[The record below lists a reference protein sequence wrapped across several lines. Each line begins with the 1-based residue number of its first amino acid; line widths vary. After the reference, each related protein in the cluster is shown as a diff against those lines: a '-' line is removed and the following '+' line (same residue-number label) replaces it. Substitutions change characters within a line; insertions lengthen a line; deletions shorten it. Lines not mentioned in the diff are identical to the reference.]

1 MNFLSMTH
9 LSFMRNLSKRPEPTH
24 ATLLD
29 PPLGF
34 TPKAG
39 RSNDDRSGQVSY
51 LRRFTY
57 ARGAGYDSQGI
68 FWLRKRMRLS
78 VKVSLVLILI
88 VGLAAASVEYFDRQY
103 SKTFIQGNYLQEIM
117 SVVRQVGAEM
127 TAPAD
132 LHDRTAREL
141 EVNRLRANRPDLLDV
156 ALYALPEDK
165 SGQPFL
171 VVNAGITDSSRIQG
185 VPVLVKQ
192 ALLNNQSISDVSGW
206 EATHRVK
213 VASPITIDGRLFG
226 ATYAEFS
233 TSLFDDLQRSQRRLE
248 LTRILIKGLVIVLA
262 INLFLY
268 FRVHRPV
275 RALLSAV
282 EAVARGKLL
291 TTVPVRGWD
300 EIGQLAERF
309 NLMVERIQTA
319 TEENTQLYEKLRM
332 AHDSLQVKVEE
343 ATAELRQKNRELAR
357 TNDLLST
364 SQREAARAQR
374 LSAIGQLAA
383 TLAHQIGTPMTA
395 VSGHLQLLEED
406 PQVGPEAR
414 KRLKIVE
421 TQIER
426 QSRIIQ
432 DLLIYARKPDPVFL
446 PMDLNACMEECLAL
460 LRPEIDRRHVALSV
474 LLDPTLPKAQA
485 DPQQVHEVFCNL
497 IENAMDAMPEGGT
510 LTVQSQEVEGPTT
523 EKTNGWIAVDVAD
536 TGSGIAPEHRE
547 KIFQPFFS
555 TKKSGQGTGLGL
567 AIAFDTV
574 RSHGGQVL
582 VDSEPGKG
590 TRFRVL
596 LRGSEGSM
604 LNDGAIPSPG
614 R

>member
-1 MNFLSMTH
+1 
-9 LSFMRNLSKRPEPTH
+9 
-24 ATLLD
+24 
-29 PPLGF
+29 
-34 TPKAG
+34 
-39 RSNDDRSGQVSY
+39 
-51 LRRFTY
+51 
-57 ARGAGYDSQGI
+57 
-68 FWLRKRMRLS
+68 MRLS

-88 VGLAAASVEYFDRQY
+88 VGISAASVEYFDRQY
-103 SKTFIQGNYLQEIM
+103 SKSFIQGNYLQEIM
-117 SVVRQVGAEM
+117 AVVRQVGAEM

-165 SGQPFL
+165 TGPPFL
-171 VVNAGITDSSRIQG
+171 VANAGITDSPSLEDAPG
-185 VPVLVKQ
+185 LVTQ
-192 ALLNNQSISDVSGW
+192 ALSKNQSISDVRSW
-206 EATHRVK
+206 EVTHRVN
-213 VASPITIDGRLFG
+213 VASPLTIDGRLVG
-226 ATYAEFS
+226 ATYATFS
-233 TSLFDDLQRSQRRLE
+233 TSLFDDLQRSQHRLE
-248 LTRILIKGLVIVLA
+248 LTRIWVKGLVIVLA

-291 TTVPVRGWD
+291 ATVPVRSGD

-309 NLMVERIQTA
+309 NLMVERIKTA
-319 TEENTQLYEKLRM
+319 TEENNQLYEKLRL

-343 ATAELRQKNRELAR
+343 ATLELRQKNRELAR

-364 SQREAARAQR
+364 SQREAARGQR

-406 PQVGPEAR
+406 PQLGPEAR

-460 LRPEIDRRHVALSV
+460 LRPEIDRRHVALN
-474 LLDPTLPKAQA
+474 LMFDPALPKAQA
-485 DPQQVHEVFCNL
+485 DSQQIHEVFCNL

-523 EKTNGWIAVDVAD
+523 EKTNGWLAVDIAD
-536 TGSGIAPEHRE
+536 TGSGIAPEHRD

-582 VDSEPGKG
+582 VDSESGKG

-596 LRGSEGSM
+596 LRGGEGVS
-604 LNDGAIPSPG
+604 
-614 R
+614 

>member
-1 MNFLSMTH
+1 
-9 LSFMRNLSKRPEPTH
+9 
-24 ATLLD
+24 
-29 PPLGF
+29 
-34 TPKAG
+34 
-39 RSNDDRSGQVSY
+39 
-51 LRRFTY
+51 
-57 ARGAGYDSQGI
+57 
-68 FWLRKRMRLS
+68 MRLS
-78 VKVSLVLILI
+78 VKVSLVLLLI
-88 VGLAAASVEYFDRQY
+88 VGIAAASVELFDRQY
-103 SKTFIQGNYLQEIM
+103 SKGFIQGNYLREIM
-117 SVVRQVGAEM
+117 AVVRQVGAEM
-127 TAPAD
+127 TSPKD

-141 EVNRLRANRPDLLDV
+141 EISKLRANRPDLLDV

-171 VVNAGITDSSRIQG
+171 VVNTGITASSSLERTPG
-185 VPVLVKQ
+185 LVTQ
-192 ALLNNQSISDVSGW
+192 ALSSNQSISDVGGW

-213 VASPITIDGRLFG
+213 VASPITIDTRLVG

-233 TSLFDDLQRSQRRLE
+233 TSLFDELQRSQRRLE

-275 RALLSAV
+275 GALLSAV
-282 EAVARGKLL
+282 EAVSRGKLL
-291 TTVPVRGWD
+291 TTVPVRGRD

-309 NLMVERIQTA
+309 NLMVDRIRAA
-319 TEENTQLYEKLRM
+319 TEENAQLYEKLRL

-357 TNDLLST
+357 TNELLST

-383 TLAHQIGTPMTA
+383 SLAHQIGTPLTA

-406 PQVGPEAR
+406 PQLGAEAR

-426 QSRIIQ
+426 ESRIIQ
-432 DLLIYARKPDPVFL
+432 DLLIYTRRPDPVFL

-460 LRPEIDRRHVALSV
+460 LRPELDKRHVVLNL
-474 LLDPTLPKAQA
+474 LLDPMLPKAQA
-485 DPQQVHEVFCNL
+485 DQQQIHEVFCNL

-510 LTVQSQEVEGPTT
+510 LTVQTQVVEGPPP
-523 EKTNGWIAVDVAD
+523 EKINGWLAVDIAD
-536 TGSGIAPEHRE
+536 TGPGIAPEHRE
-547 KIFQPFFS
+547 QIFQPFFT
-555 TKKSGQGTGLGL
+555 TKKSGRGTGLGL

-574 RSHGGQVL
+574 RAHGGQML
-582 VDSEPGKG
+582 VDSESGKG

-596 LRGSEGSM
+596 LKGAEGVC
-604 LNDGAIPSPG
+604 
-614 R
+614 

>member
-1 MNFLSMTH
+1 MVSSRNFFSMTP
-9 LSFMRNLSKRPEPTH
+9 LSFMRELSQRSELTH
-24 ATLLD
+24 TTSLL
-29 PPLGF
+29 
-34 TPKAG
+34 KSA
-39 RSNDDRSGQVSY
+39 SGQTMKAALSSNGCTRQVNLLGQFTSA
-51 LRRFTY
+51 RRE
-57 ARGAGYDSQGI
+57 GYDGADT
-68 FWLRKRMRLS
+68 FGLRKKRMKLS

-88 VGLAAASVEYFDRQY
+88 VGIAAASVEFFDRHY
-103 SKTFIQGNYLQEIM
+103 TKSFIQGNYLQEIM

-141 EVNRLRANRPDLLDV
+141 EVSRLRANRPDLLDV

-165 SGQPFL
+165 GGQPFL
-171 VVNAGITDSSRIQG
+171 VVNAGITA
-185 VPVLVKQ
+185 PVSLETAPLLVKQ
-192 ALLNNQSISDVSGW
+192 VLLSNQSISDVRGW
-206 EATHRVK
+206 ETTHRIN
-213 VASPITIDGRLFG
+213 VASPITIDGRLVG

-233 TSLFDDLQRSQRRLE
+233 TSLFDDLQKSQRRLE
-248 LTRILIKGLVIVLA
+248 VTRILVKGVVIVLA

-282 EAVARGKLL
+282 EAVARGKQL
-291 TTVPVRGWD
+291 TSVPVSGRD

-309 NLMVERIQTA
+309 NVMVERIRAA
-319 TEENTQLYEKLRM
+319 TEENTQLYEKLRL
-332 AHDSLQVKVEE
+332 AHDFLQVRVEE

-383 TLAHQIGTPMTA
+383 TLAHQMGTPLTA

-406 PQVGPEAR
+406 PQLGPEAR

-446 PMDLNACMEECLAL
+446 PMNLNACMEECLAL
-460 LRPEIDRRHVALSV
+460 LRPEIDRRHVELRL
-474 LLDPTLPKAQA
+474 LLDPSLPKADA
-485 DPQQVHEVFCNL
+485 DPQQLHEVFCNL
-497 IENAMDAMPEGGT
+497 IENAMDAMTEGGT
-510 LTVQSQEVEGPTT
+510 LTVQSQVVEAPPT
-523 EKTNGWIAVDVAD
+523 ETNGWLAVDVVD
-536 TGSGIAPEHRE
+536 TGHGIALENRE
-547 KIFQPFFS
+547 QIFQPFFT
-555 TKKSGQGTGLGL
+555 TKKSGRGTGLGL

-574 RSHGGQVL
+574 RSHGGQLL

-596 LRGSEGSM
+596 LRGSEGVC
-604 LNDGAIPSPG
+604 
-614 R
+614 

>member
-1 MNFLSMTH
+1 
-9 LSFMRNLSKRPEPTH
+9 
-24 ATLLD
+24 
-29 PPLGF
+29 
-34 TPKAG
+34 
-39 RSNDDRSGQVSY
+39 
-51 LRRFTY
+51 
-57 ARGAGYDSQGI
+57 
-68 FWLRKRMRLS
+68 MRLS

-88 VGLAAASVEYFDRQY
+88 VGIAAASVEYFDRQY
-103 SKTFIQGNYLQEIM
+103 SKGFIQGNYLQEIM

-141 EVNRLRANRPDLLDV
+141 EVSRLRANRPDLLDV

-165 SGQPFL
+165 GGQPFL
-171 VVNAGITDSSRIQG
+171 VVNAGITA
-185 VPVLVKQ
+185 PVSLETAPLLVKQ
-192 ALLNNQSISDVSGW
+192 VLLNNQSISDVRGW
-206 EATHRVK
+206 ETTHRIN
-213 VASPITIDGRLFG
+213 VASPITIDGRLVG

-233 TSLFDDLQRSQRRLE
+233 TSLFDDLQKSQRRLE
-248 LTRILIKGLVIVLA
+248 VTRILVKGVVIVLA

-282 EAVARGKLL
+282 EAVARGKQL
-291 TTVPVRGWD
+291 TSVPVSGRD

-309 NLMVERIQTA
+309 NVMVERIRAA
-319 TEENTQLYEKLRM
+319 TEENTQLYEKLRL
-332 AHDSLQVKVEE
+332 AHDFLQVRVEE

-383 TLAHQIGTPMTA
+383 TLAHQMGTPLTA

-406 PQVGPEAR
+406 PQLGPEAR

-446 PMDLNACMEECLAL
+446 PMNLNACMEESLAL
-460 LRPEIDRRHVALSV
+460 LRPEIDRRHVELSL
-474 LLDPTLPKAQA
+474 LLDPSLPKADA
-485 DPQQVHEVFCNL
+485 DPQQLHEVFCNL

-510 LTVQSQEVEGPTT
+510 LTVQSQVVEGPPT
-523 EKTNGWIAVDVAD
+523 EETNGWLAVDVVD
-536 TGSGIAPEHRE
+536 TGHGIALENRE
-547 KIFQPFFS
+547 QIFQPFFT
-555 TKKSGQGTGLGL
+555 TKKSGRGTGLGL

-574 RSHGGQVL
+574 RSHGGQLL

-596 LRGSEGSM
+596 LRGSEGVC
-604 LNDGAIPSPG
+604 
-614 R
+614 

>member
-1 MNFLSMTH
+1 
-9 LSFMRNLSKRPEPTH
+9 
-24 ATLLD
+24 
-29 PPLGF
+29 
-34 TPKAG
+34 
-39 RSNDDRSGQVSY
+39 
-51 LRRFTY
+51 
-57 ARGAGYDSQGI
+57 
-68 FWLRKRMRLS
+68 MRLS

-88 VGLAAASVEYFDRQY
+88 VGFAAASVEYFDSQY
-103 SKTFIQGNYLQEIM
+103 SKSFIQGNYLQEIM
-117 SVVRQVGAEM
+117 AVVRQVGAEM
-127 TAPAD
+127 TTPAD
-132 LHDRTAREL
+132 LRDRTAREL
-141 EVNRLRANRPDLLDV
+141 ELNKLRANRPDLLNV
-156 ALYALPEDK
+156 ALYSLPEDK
-165 SGQPFL
+165 NGQPFL
-171 VVNAGITDSSRIQG
+171 VVNAGITNSPSLE
-185 VPVLVKQ
+185 VAPVLVTQ
-192 ALLNNQSISDVSGW
+192 ALVNNQSISDVKGW

-233 TSLFDDLQRSQRRLE
+233 TSLFDELQRSQHRLE

-282 EAVARGKLL
+282 EVVARGKQL
-291 TTVPVRGWD
+291 TTVAIRGGD

-309 NLMVERIQTA
+309 NLMVERIRAT
-319 TEENTQLYEKLRM
+319 TEENTQLYEKLRL
-332 AHDSLQVKVEE
+332 AHDSLQVRVEE
-343 ATAELRQKNRELAR
+343 ATAELRKKNRELAR

-383 TLAHQIGTPMTA
+383 TLAHQMGTPLTA

-406 PQVGPEAR
+406 PQLGPEAR

-460 LRPEIDRRHVALSV
+460 LRPEIDRRHVKLSL
-474 LLDPTLPKAQA
+474 LLDPPLPKAQA
-485 DPQQVHEVFCNL
+485 DPQQIHEVFCNL

-510 LTVQSQEVEGPTT
+510 LTVQSQVVEAHPT
-523 EKTNGWIAVDVAD
+523 EETNGWLAVDIVD
-536 TGSGIAPEHRE
+536 TGHGIALEHRE
-547 KIFQPFFS
+547 QIFQPFFT
-555 TKKSGQGTGLGL
+555 TKKAGRGTGLGL
-567 AIAFDTV
+567 AIAFDSI
-574 RSHGGQVL
+574 RSHGGQLL
-582 VDSEPGKG
+582 VNSESGKG

-596 LRGSEGSM
+596 LRGSEGVC
-604 LNDGAIPSPG
+604 
-614 R
+614 

>member
-1 MNFLSMTH
+1 MTP
-9 LSFMRNLSKRPEPTH
+9 LSFMRDLSQRSELTHSTSLKSASGPTMK
-24 ATLLD
+24 AALSSNGCTRQVNF
-29 PPLGF
+29 LG
-34 TPKAG
+34 
-39 RSNDDRSGQVSY
+39 
-51 LRRFTY
+51 RFTS
-57 ARGAGYDSQGI
+57 ARREGYDGADT
-68 FWLRKRMRLS
+68 FGLRKKRMRLS

-88 VGLAAASVEYFDRQY
+88 VGIAAASVEYFDRQY
-103 SKTFIQGNYLQEIM
+103 SKGFIQGNYLQEIM

-141 EVNRLRANRPDLLDV
+141 EVSRLRANRPDLLDV

-165 SGQPFL
+165 GGQPFL
-171 VVNAGITDSSRIQG
+171 VVNAGITA
-185 VPVLVKQ
+185 PVSLETAPLLVKQ
-192 ALLNNQSISDVSGW
+192 VLLNNQSISDVRGW
-206 EATHRVK
+206 ETTHRIN
-213 VASPITIDGRLFG
+213 VASPITIDGRLVG

-233 TSLFDDLQRSQRRLE
+233 TSLFDDLQKSQRRLE
-248 LTRILIKGLVIVLA
+248 VTRILVKGVVIVLA

-282 EAVARGKLL
+282 EAVARGKQL
-291 TTVPVRGWD
+291 TSVPVSGRD

-309 NLMVERIQTA
+309 NVMVERIRAA
-319 TEENTQLYEKLRM
+319 TEENTQLYEKLRL
-332 AHDSLQVKVEE
+332 AHDFLQVRVEE

-383 TLAHQIGTPMTA
+383 TLAHQMGTPLTA

-406 PQVGPEAR
+406 PQLGPEAR

-446 PMDLNACMEECLAL
+446 PMNLNACMEESLAL
-460 LRPEIDRRHVALSV
+460 LRPEIDRRHVELSL
-474 LLDPTLPKAQA
+474 LLDPSLPKADA
-485 DPQQVHEVFCNL
+485 DPQQLHEVFCNL

-510 LTVQSQEVEGPTT
+510 LTVQSQVVEGPPT
-523 EKTNGWIAVDVAD
+523 EETNGWLAVDVVD
-536 TGSGIAPEHRE
+536 TGHGIALENRE
-547 KIFQPFFS
+547 QIFQPFFT
-555 TKKSGQGTGLGL
+555 TKKSGRGTGLGL

-574 RSHGGQVL
+574 RSHGGQLL

-596 LRGSEGSM
+596 LRGSEGVC
-604 LNDGAIPSPG
+604 
-614 R
+614 